1 MAKYKSLIV
10 TTLLS
15 VAALTGAVT
24 TGVVRNR
31 SMASSF
37 EGDGYIVNVAETEEG
52 LTAEPVYFSAGTKY
66 KKTYP
71 DEAVF
76 KDIRG
81 TKYTVDQDSFVHYQ
95 DGSMSAM
102 TSGVVLNLDDV
113 NGGLVNTYSF
123 DAGTVLTSNG
133 TGFTAEN
140 NGTSIPFDNF
150 VWKLSDDKY
159 YVYSD
164 DLKVETVNGMME
176 DTTGGVEVEYLEDGI
191 IRLSTQ
197 NTAWQGIAAGAKAT
211 AGDGSTLSFDNK
223 MISDAQGDARLTL
236 GELLMDADDNIK
248 VQSAQDWVPPEFEF
262 TAVDGEDGEI
272 GEDGAA
278 GQAGE
283 NGENGAAGVSG
294 ELGENGVDGEEG
306 ASGDD
311 GDDGSDGSSGKNGSA
326 GSNGKLGGD
335 GANGSI
341 PQNQATEQATISL
354 SNFDVDSAN
363 ASGMI
368 TVIDEDGVLEA
379 DTGSIKV
386 IDVST
391 GLPVDVLIDDMDKA
405 ENLTFSADETYS
417 FNVKNLNAD
426 TQYRLIVS
434 SGYSLSENGNSSGG
448 TKDFINRLFYTDST
462 GIILNLEN
470 ATTTGFSFTI
480 DKKEYA
486 LVTSATLTITD
497 KEGNTV
503 FGPKEYTLS
512 SGKTSYKID
521 MKDDN
526 VAGLSEND
534 LADGSYTV
542 TMKLA
547 GANVKKDV
555 TQKWKTLKQ
564 KPSLDKPKVSV
575 NNGGYFELSQPIVS
589 DPNHALIK
597 YVYKIYK
604 GTECVKTIE
613 STSTNNVAIYL
624 EQGKIERNETY
635 TAKTTATYYD
645 NEKNVQ
651 IETDYSDPFR
661 MDDQGDSLI
670 YFVHADE
677 KDQQNY
683 YNDKLINAPEN
694 AGKIYTHQNM
704 IWGRVMIKPKNL
716 DLEISQDYPLKV
728 TLESSG
734 NYRRTWTITD
744 SHYYKK
750 FTDAIAVEI
759 QANVKGDVY
768 KVVSKKS
775 TKDELKVTVDLEPY
789 GGKIGAPVNPHWG
802 GTTTASWQ
810 KGYRAT
816 SYMIVLKRDG
826 RTVTSAETTSTSY
839 DFYDYMEGG
848 QKYTFSVVSKNGKR
862 KSVAVTSDET
872 TYSDPG
878 GERWIR
884 GKRGWWY
891 RYADNS
897 YPANGWYQLSWNGV
911 TSWYYFNTKGYLL
924 QNQITPDNYVVGAD
938 GAWIENP
945 TQEQRTLAENKGRVP
960 KKTEEEWVADW

>member
-123 DAGTVLTSNG
+123 DAGTVLASNG

-164 DLKVETVNGMME
+164 DLKVETVNGTME

-211 AGDGSTLSFDNK
+211 AGDGSTLSFDDK
-223 MISDAQGDARLTL
+223 VIADAQGDARLTL

-311 GDDGSDGSSGKNGSA
+311 GNDGSDGSSGKNGSA

-391 GLPVDVLIDDMDKA
+391 GLPVDVLIDDMDEA

-486 LVTSATLTITD
+486 LVTSASLTITD
-497 KEGNTV
+497 KKGNTV
-503 FGPKEYTLS
+503 FGPKDYSLS

-542 TMKLA
+542 TMKLT

-589 DPNHALIK
+589 DPNHALTK

-613 STSTNNVAIYL
+613 STSTNL
-624 EQGKIERNETY
+624 PG
-635 TAKTTATYYD
+635 
-645 NEKNVQ
+645 
-651 IETDYSDPFR
+651 
-661 MDDQGDSLI
+661 
-670 YFVHADE
+670 
-677 KDQQNY
+677 
-683 YNDKLINAPEN
+683 
-694 AGKIYTHQNM
+694 AGK
-704 IWGRVMIKPKNL
+704 
-716 DLEISQDYPLKV
+716 D
-728 TLESSG
+728 
-734 NYRRTWTITD
+734 
-744 SHYYKK
+744 
-750 FTDAIAVEI
+750 
-759 QANVKGDVY
+759 
-768 KVVSKKS
+768 
-775 TKDELKVTVDLEPY
+775 
-789 GGKIGAPVNPHWG
+789 
-802 GTTTASWQ
+802 
-810 KGYRAT
+810 
-816 SYMIVLKRDG
+816 
-826 RTVTSAETTSTSY
+826 
-839 DFYDYMEGG
+839 
-848 QKYTFSVVSKNGKR
+848 
-862 KSVAVTSDET
+862 
-872 TYSDPG
+872 
-878 GERWIR
+878 
-884 GKRGWWY
+884 
-891 RYADNS
+891 
-897 YPANGWYQLSWNGV
+897 
-911 TSWYYFNTKGYLL
+911 
-924 QNQITPDNYVVGAD
+924 
-938 GAWIENP
+938 
-945 TQEQRTLAENKGRVP
+945 
-960 KKTEEEWVADW
+960 

>member
-1 MAKYKSLIV
+1 MQKRRTVMAKYKSLIV

-223 MISDAQGDARLTL
+223 VISDAQGDARLTL

-306 ASGDD
+306 VSGDD

-534 LADGSYTV
+534 LADGSYT
-542 TMKLA
+542 L
-547 GANVKKDV
+547 
-555 TQKWKTLKQ
+555 
-564 KPSLDKPKVSV
+564 
-575 NNGGYFELSQPIVS
+575 
-589 DPNHALIK
+589 
-597 YVYKIYK
+597 
-604 GTECVKTIE
+604 
-613 STSTNNVAIYL
+613 
-624 EQGKIERNETY
+624 
-635 TAKTTATYYD
+635 
-645 NEKNVQ
+645 
-651 IETDYSDPFR
+651 
-661 MDDQGDSLI
+661 
-670 YFVHADE
+670 
-677 KDQQNY
+677 
-683 YNDKLINAPEN
+683 
-694 AGKIYTHQNM
+694 
-704 IWGRVMIKPKNL
+704 
-716 DLEISQDYPLKV
+716 
-728 TLESSG
+728 
-734 NYRRTWTITD
+734 
-744 SHYYKK
+744 
-750 FTDAIAVEI
+750 
-759 QANVKGDVY
+759 
-768 KVVSKKS
+768 
-775 TKDELKVTVDLEPY
+775 
-789 GGKIGAPVNPHWG
+789 
-802 GTTTASWQ
+802 
-810 KGYRAT
+810 
-816 SYMIVLKRDG
+816 
-826 RTVTSAETTSTSY
+826 
-839 DFYDYMEGG
+839 
-848 QKYTFSVVSKNGKR
+848 
-862 KSVAVTSDET
+862 
-872 TYSDPG
+872 
-878 GERWIR
+878 
-884 GKRGWWY
+884 
-891 RYADNS
+891 
-897 YPANGWYQLSWNGV
+897 
-911 TSWYYFNTKGYLL
+911 
-924 QNQITPDNYVVGAD
+924 
-938 GAWIENP
+938 
-945 TQEQRTLAENKGRVP
+945 
-960 KKTEEEWVADW
+960 

>member
-1 MAKYKSLIV
+1 MQKRRTVMAKYKSLIV

-306 ASGDD
+306 VSGDD

-391 GLPVDVLIDDMDKA
+391 GLPVDVLIDDMDEA

-486 LVTSATLTITD
+486 LVTSASLTITD
-497 KEGNTV
+497 KKGNTV
-503 FGPKEYTLS
+503 FGPKDYSLS

-542 TMKLA
+542 TMKLT

-555 TQKWKTLKQ
+555 TQK
-564 KPSLDKPKVSV
+564 
-575 NNGGYFELSQPIVS
+575 
-589 DPNHALIK
+589 
-597 YVYKIYK
+597 
-604 GTECVKTIE
+604 
-613 STSTNNVAIYL
+613 
-624 EQGKIERNETY
+624 
-635 TAKTTATYYD
+635 
-645 NEKNVQ
+645 
-651 IETDYSDPFR
+651 
-661 MDDQGDSLI
+661 
-670 YFVHADE
+670 
-677 KDQQNY
+677 
-683 YNDKLINAPEN
+683 
-694 AGKIYTHQNM
+694 
-704 IWGRVMIKPKNL
+704 
-716 DLEISQDYPLKV
+716 
-728 TLESSG
+728 
-734 NYRRTWTITD
+734 
-744 SHYYKK
+744 
-750 FTDAIAVEI
+750 
-759 QANVKGDVY
+759 
-768 KVVSKKS
+768 
-775 TKDELKVTVDLEPY
+775 
-789 GGKIGAPVNPHWG
+789 
-802 GTTTASWQ
+802 
-810 KGYRAT
+810 
-816 SYMIVLKRDG
+816 
-826 RTVTSAETTSTSY
+826 
-839 DFYDYMEGG
+839 
-848 QKYTFSVVSKNGKR
+848 
-862 KSVAVTSDET
+862 
-872 TYSDPG
+872 
-878 GERWIR
+878 
-884 GKRGWWY
+884 
-891 RYADNS
+891 
-897 YPANGWYQLSWNGV
+897 
-911 TSWYYFNTKGYLL
+911 
-924 QNQITPDNYVVGAD
+924 
-938 GAWIENP
+938 
-945 TQEQRTLAENKGRVP
+945 
-960 KKTEEEWVADW
+960 

>member
-123 DAGTVLTSNG
+123 DAGTVLASNG

-211 AGDGSTLSFDNK
+211 ADDGSTLSFDNK
-223 MISDAQGDARLTL
+223 VIADAQGDARLTL

-306 ASGDD
+306 VSGDD

-391 GLPVDVLIDDMDKA
+391 GLPVDVLIDDMDEA

-486 LVTSATLTITD
+486 LVTSASLTITD
-497 KEGNTV
+497 KKGNTV
-503 FGPKEYTLS
+503 FGPKDYSLS

-521 MKDDN
+521 MKDDK

-542 TMKLA
+542 TMKLT

-589 DPNHALIK
+589 DPNHALTK

-635 TAKTTATYYD
+635 TAKTTAT
-645 NEKNVQ
+645 
-651 IETDYSDPFR
+651 
-661 MDDQGDSLI
+661 
-670 YFVHADE
+670 HA
-677 KDQQNY
+677 
-683 YNDKLINAPEN
+683 L
-694 AGKIYTHQNM
+694 
-704 IWGRVMIKPKNL
+704 
-716 DLEISQDYPLKV
+716 
-728 TLESSG
+728 
-734 NYRRTWTITD
+734 
-744 SHYYKK
+744 
-750 FTDAIAVEI
+750 
-759 QANVKGDVY
+759 
-768 KVVSKKS
+768 
-775 TKDELKVTVDLEPY
+775 
-789 GGKIGAPVNPHWG
+789 VN
-802 GTTTASWQ
+802 
-810 KGYRAT
+810 
-816 SYMIVLKRDG
+816 
-826 RTVTSAETTSTSY
+826 
-839 DFYDYMEGG
+839 
-848 QKYTFSVVSKNGKR
+848 
-862 KSVAVTSDET
+862 
-872 TYSDPG
+872 
-878 GERWIR
+878 
-884 GKRGWWY
+884 
-891 RYADNS
+891 
-897 YPANGWYQLSWNGV
+897 
-911 TSWYYFNTKGYLL
+911 
-924 QNQITPDNYVVGAD
+924 
-938 GAWIENP
+938 
-945 TQEQRTLAENKGRVP
+945 
-960 KKTEEEWVADW
+960 

>member
-547 GANVKKDV
+547 GTNVKKDV

-575 NNGGYFELSQPIVS
+575 NNGGYF
-589 DPNHALIK
+589 
-597 YVYKIYK
+597 
-604 GTECVKTIE
+604 
-613 STSTNNVAIYL
+613 
-624 EQGKIERNETY
+624 
-635 TAKTTATYYD
+635 
-645 NEKNVQ
+645 
-651 IETDYSDPFR
+651 
-661 MDDQGDSLI
+661 
-670 YFVHADE
+670 
-677 KDQQNY
+677 
-683 YNDKLINAPEN
+683 
-694 AGKIYTHQNM
+694 
-704 IWGRVMIKPKNL
+704 
-716 DLEISQDYPLKV
+716 
-728 TLESSG
+728 
-734 NYRRTWTITD
+734 
-744 SHYYKK
+744 
-750 FTDAIAVEI
+750 
-759 QANVKGDVY
+759 
-768 KVVSKKS
+768 
-775 TKDELKVTVDLEPY
+775 
-789 GGKIGAPVNPHWG
+789 
-802 GTTTASWQ
+802 
-810 KGYRAT
+810 
-816 SYMIVLKRDG
+816 
-826 RTVTSAETTSTSY
+826 
-839 DFYDYMEGG
+839 
-848 QKYTFSVVSKNGKR
+848 
-862 KSVAVTSDET
+862 
-872 TYSDPG
+872 
-878 GERWIR
+878 
-884 GKRGWWY
+884 
-891 RYADNS
+891 
-897 YPANGWYQLSWNGV
+897 
-911 TSWYYFNTKGYLL
+911 
-924 QNQITPDNYVVGAD
+924 
-938 GAWIENP
+938 
-945 TQEQRTLAENKGRVP
+945 
-960 KKTEEEWVADW
+960 

>member
-1 MAKYKSLIV
+1 MQKRRTVMAKYKSLIV

-123 DAGTVLTSNG
+123 DAGTVLASNG

-211 AGDGSTLSFDNK
+211 ADDGSTLSFDNK
-223 MISDAQGDARLTL
+223 VIADAQGDARLTL

-306 ASGDD
+306 VSGDD

-391 GLPVDVLIDDMDKA
+391 GLPVDVLIDDMDEA

-486 LVTSATLTITD
+486 LVTSASLTITD
-497 KEGNTV
+497 KKGNTV
-503 FGPKEYTLS
+503 FGPKDYSLS

-542 TMKLA
+542 TMKLT

-589 DPNHALIK
+589 DPNHAL
-597 YVYKIYK
+597 
-604 GTECVKTIE
+604 
-613 STSTNNVAIYL
+613 
-624 EQGKIERNETY
+624 
-635 TAKTTATYYD
+635 
-645 NEKNVQ
+645 
-651 IETDYSDPFR
+651 
-661 MDDQGDSLI
+661 
-670 YFVHADE
+670 
-677 KDQQNY
+677 
-683 YNDKLINAPEN
+683 
-694 AGKIYTHQNM
+694 
-704 IWGRVMIKPKNL
+704 
-716 DLEISQDYPLKV
+716 
-728 TLESSG
+728 
-734 NYRRTWTITD
+734 
-744 SHYYKK
+744 
-750 FTDAIAVEI
+750 
-759 QANVKGDVY
+759 
-768 KVVSKKS
+768 
-775 TKDELKVTVDLEPY
+775 TK
-789 GGKIGAPVNPHWG
+789 
-802 GTTTASWQ
+802 
-810 KGYRAT
+810 
-816 SYMIVLKRDG
+816 
-826 RTVTSAETTSTSY
+826 
-839 DFYDYMEGG
+839 
-848 QKYTFSVVSKNGKR
+848 
-862 KSVAVTSDET
+862 
-872 TYSDPG
+872 
-878 GERWIR
+878 
-884 GKRGWWY
+884 
-891 RYADNS
+891 
-897 YPANGWYQLSWNGV
+897 
-911 TSWYYFNTKGYLL
+911 
-924 QNQITPDNYVVGAD
+924 
-938 GAWIENP
+938 
-945 TQEQRTLAENKGRVP
+945 
-960 KKTEEEWVADW
+960 

>member
-1 MAKYKSLIV
+1 MQKRRTVMAKYKSLIV

-223 MISDAQGDARLTL
+223 VIADAQGDARLTL

-391 GLPVDVLIDDMDKA
+391 GLPVDVLIDDMDEA

-486 LVTSATLTITD
+486 LVTSASLTITD
-497 KEGNTV
+497 KKGNTV
-503 FGPKEYTLS
+503 FGPKDYSLS

-542 TMKLA
+542 TMKLT

-575 NNGGYFELSQPIVS
+575 NNGGYFELSP
-589 DPNHALIK
+589 
-597 YVYKIYK
+597 
-604 GTECVKTIE
+604 
-613 STSTNNVAIYL
+613 
-624 EQGKIERNETY
+624 
-635 TAKTTATYYD
+635 
-645 NEKNVQ
+645 
-651 IETDYSDPFR
+651 
-661 MDDQGDSLI
+661 
-670 YFVHADE
+670 ADRE
-677 KDQQNY
+677 
-683 YNDKLINAPEN
+683 
-694 AGKIYTHQNM
+694 
-704 IWGRVMIKPKNL
+704 
-716 DLEISQDYPLKV
+716 
-728 TLESSG
+728 
-734 NYRRTWTITD
+734 
-744 SHYYKK
+744 
-750 FTDAIAVEI
+750 
-759 QANVKGDVY
+759 
-768 KVVSKKS
+768 
-775 TKDELKVTVDLEPY
+775 
-789 GGKIGAPVNPHWG
+789 
-802 GTTTASWQ
+802 
-810 KGYRAT
+810 
-816 SYMIVLKRDG
+816 
-826 RTVTSAETTSTSY
+826 
-839 DFYDYMEGG
+839 
-848 QKYTFSVVSKNGKR
+848 
-862 KSVAVTSDET
+862 
-872 TYSDPG
+872 
-878 GERWIR
+878 
-884 GKRGWWY
+884 
-891 RYADNS
+891 
-897 YPANGWYQLSWNGV
+897 
-911 TSWYYFNTKGYLL
+911 
-924 QNQITPDNYVVGAD
+924 
-938 GAWIENP
+938 
-945 TQEQRTLAENKGRVP
+945 
-960 KKTEEEWVADW
+960 

>member
-211 AGDGSTLSFDNK
+211 ADDGSTLSFDNK
-223 MISDAQGDARLTL
+223 VISDAQGDARLTL

-306 ASGDD
+306 VSGDD

-391 GLPVDVLIDDMDKA
+391 GLPVDVLIDDMDEA

-486 LVTSATLTITD
+486 LVTSASLTITD
-497 KEGNTV
+497 KKGNTV
-503 FGPKEYTLS
+503 FGPKDYSLS

-542 TMKLA
+542 TMKLT

-555 TQKWKTLKQ
+555 TQK
-564 KPSLDKPKVSV
+564 
-575 NNGGYFELSQPIVS
+575 
-589 DPNHALIK
+589 
-597 YVYKIYK
+597 
-604 GTECVKTIE
+604 
-613 STSTNNVAIYL
+613 
-624 EQGKIERNETY
+624 
-635 TAKTTATYYD
+635 
-645 NEKNVQ
+645 
-651 IETDYSDPFR
+651 
-661 MDDQGDSLI
+661 
-670 YFVHADE
+670 
-677 KDQQNY
+677 
-683 YNDKLINAPEN
+683 
-694 AGKIYTHQNM
+694 
-704 IWGRVMIKPKNL
+704 
-716 DLEISQDYPLKV
+716 
-728 TLESSG
+728 
-734 NYRRTWTITD
+734 
-744 SHYYKK
+744 
-750 FTDAIAVEI
+750 
-759 QANVKGDVY
+759 
-768 KVVSKKS
+768 
-775 TKDELKVTVDLEPY
+775 
-789 GGKIGAPVNPHWG
+789 
-802 GTTTASWQ
+802 
-810 KGYRAT
+810 
-816 SYMIVLKRDG
+816 
-826 RTVTSAETTSTSY
+826 
-839 DFYDYMEGG
+839 
-848 QKYTFSVVSKNGKR
+848 
-862 KSVAVTSDET
+862 
-872 TYSDPG
+872 
-878 GERWIR
+878 
-884 GKRGWWY
+884 
-891 RYADNS
+891 
-897 YPANGWYQLSWNGV
+897 
-911 TSWYYFNTKGYLL
+911 
-924 QNQITPDNYVVGAD
+924 
-938 GAWIENP
+938 
-945 TQEQRTLAENKGRVP
+945 
-960 KKTEEEWVADW
+960 

>member
-1 MAKYKSLIV
+1 MQKRRTVMAKYKSLIV

-223 MISDAQGDARLTL
+223 VISDAQGDARLTL

-306 ASGDD
+306 VSGDD

-434 SGYSLSENGNSSGG
+434 SGYSLS
-448 TKDFINRLFYTDST
+448 
-462 GIILNLEN
+462 
-470 ATTTGFSFTI
+470 
-480 DKKEYA
+480 
-486 LVTSATLTITD
+486 
-497 KEGNTV
+497 
-503 FGPKEYTLS
+503 
-512 SGKTSYKID
+512 
-521 MKDDN
+521 
-526 VAGLSEND
+526 
-534 LADGSYTV
+534 
-542 TMKLA
+542 
-547 GANVKKDV
+547 
-555 TQKWKTLKQ
+555 
-564 KPSLDKPKVSV
+564 
-575 NNGGYFELSQPIVS
+575 
-589 DPNHALIK
+589 
-597 YVYKIYK
+597 
-604 GTECVKTIE
+604 
-613 STSTNNVAIYL
+613 
-624 EQGKIERNETY
+624 
-635 TAKTTATYYD
+635 
-645 NEKNVQ
+645 
-651 IETDYSDPFR
+651 
-661 MDDQGDSLI
+661 
-670 YFVHADE
+670 
-677 KDQQNY
+677 
-683 YNDKLINAPEN
+683 
-694 AGKIYTHQNM
+694 
-704 IWGRVMIKPKNL
+704 
-716 DLEISQDYPLKV
+716 
-728 TLESSG
+728 
-734 NYRRTWTITD
+734 
-744 SHYYKK
+744 
-750 FTDAIAVEI
+750 
-759 QANVKGDVY
+759 
-768 KVVSKKS
+768 
-775 TKDELKVTVDLEPY
+775 
-789 GGKIGAPVNPHWG
+789 
-802 GTTTASWQ
+802 
-810 KGYRAT
+810 
-816 SYMIVLKRDG
+816 
-826 RTVTSAETTSTSY
+826 
-839 DFYDYMEGG
+839 
-848 QKYTFSVVSKNGKR
+848 
-862 KSVAVTSDET
+862 
-872 TYSDPG
+872 
-878 GERWIR
+878 
-884 GKRGWWY
+884 
-891 RYADNS
+891 
-897 YPANGWYQLSWNGV
+897 
-911 TSWYYFNTKGYLL
+911 
-924 QNQITPDNYVVGAD
+924 
-938 GAWIENP
+938 
-945 TQEQRTLAENKGRVP
+945 
-960 KKTEEEWVADW
+960 

>member
-223 MISDAQGDARLTL
+223 VISDAQGDARLTL

-272 GEDGAA
+272 GEDGAV

-306 ASGDD
+306 VSGDD

-547 GANVKKDV
+547 GTNVKKDV

-589 DPNHALIK
+589 DPNHALTK
-597 YVYKIYK
+597 YVYLQRNRM
-604 GTECVKTIE
+604 CQDHRVHQH
-613 STSTNNVAIYL
+613 
-624 EQGKIERNETY
+624 EQR
-635 TAKTTATYYD
+635 
-645 NEKNVQ
+645 
-651 IETDYSDPFR
+651 SDLP
-661 MDDQGDSLI
+661 G
-670 YFVHADE
+670 
-677 KDQQNY
+677 
-683 YNDKLINAPEN
+683 
-694 AGKIYTHQNM
+694 AGK
-704 IWGRVMIKPKNL
+704 
-716 DLEISQDYPLKV
+716 D
-728 TLESSG
+728 
-734 NYRRTWTITD
+734 
-744 SHYYKK
+744 
-750 FTDAIAVEI
+750 
-759 QANVKGDVY
+759 
-768 KVVSKKS
+768 
-775 TKDELKVTVDLEPY
+775 
-789 GGKIGAPVNPHWG
+789 
-802 GTTTASWQ
+802 
-810 KGYRAT
+810 
-816 SYMIVLKRDG
+816 
-826 RTVTSAETTSTSY
+826 
-839 DFYDYMEGG
+839 
-848 QKYTFSVVSKNGKR
+848 
-862 KSVAVTSDET
+862 
-872 TYSDPG
+872 
-878 GERWIR
+878 
-884 GKRGWWY
+884 
-891 RYADNS
+891 
-897 YPANGWYQLSWNGV
+897 
-911 TSWYYFNTKGYLL
+911 
-924 QNQITPDNYVVGAD
+924 
-938 GAWIENP
+938 
-945 TQEQRTLAENKGRVP
+945 
-960 KKTEEEWVADW
+960 

>member
-391 GLPVDVLIDDMDKA
+391 GLPVDVLIDDMDEA

-486 LVTSATLTITD
+486 LVTSASLSMLILSLRSTD
-497 KEGNTV
+497 C
-503 FGPKEYTLS
+503 
-512 SGKTSYKID
+512 
-521 MKDDN
+521 
-526 VAGLSEND
+526 
-534 LADGSYTV
+534 LAYIQS
-542 TMKLA
+542 
-547 GANVKKDV
+547 
-555 TQKWKTLKQ
+555 
-564 KPSLDKPKVSV
+564 
-575 NNGGYFELSQPIVS
+575 
-589 DPNHALIK
+589 
-597 YVYKIYK
+597 
-604 GTECVKTIE
+604 
-613 STSTNNVAIYL
+613 
-624 EQGKIERNETY
+624 
-635 TAKTTATYYD
+635 
-645 NEKNVQ
+645 
-651 IETDYSDPFR
+651 
-661 MDDQGDSLI
+661 SLI
-670 YFVHADE
+670 MSILGSF
-677 KDQQNY
+677 
-683 YNDKLINAPEN
+683 
-694 AGKIYTHQNM
+694 
-704 IWGRVMIKPKNL
+704 
-716 DLEISQDYPLKV
+716 
-728 TLESSG
+728 
-734 NYRRTWTITD
+734 
-744 SHYYKK
+744 
-750 FTDAIAVEI
+750 
-759 QANVKGDVY
+759 
-768 KVVSKKS
+768 
-775 TKDELKVTVDLEPY
+775 PY
-789 GGKIGAPVNPHWG
+789 GMELPTLQLYYTIGSP
-802 GTTTASWQ
+802 
-810 KGYRAT
+810 
-816 SYMIVLKRDG
+816 
-826 RTVTSAETTSTSY
+826 
-839 DFYDYMEGG
+839 G
-848 QKYTFSVVSKNGKR
+848 QQCCG
-862 KSVAVTSDET
+862 
-872 TYSDPG
+872 
-878 GERWIR
+878 
-884 GKRGWWY
+884 
-891 RYADNS
+891 
-897 YPANGWYQLSWNGV
+897 
-911 TSWYYFNTKGYLL
+911 
-924 QNQITPDNYVVGAD
+924 
-938 GAWIENP
+938 
-945 TQEQRTLAENKGRVP
+945 
-960 KKTEEEWVADW
+960 